1 MRGKTAKLFTVSLFL
16 VMATWSFSFGAYKV
30 GDTVSDFVLDDPY
43 GISHSLY
50 DYEGKIFVLNFWAS
64 W

>member
-1 MRGKTAKLFTVSLFL
+1 MLL
-16 VMATWSFSFGAYKV
+16 VGFTWSISSGAYQV
-30 GDTVSDFVLDDPY
+30 GDRVDDFVLEDVD

-50 DYEGKIFVLNFWAS
+50 DYEGKLFVLNFWAS

>member
-1 MRGKTAKLFTVSLFL
+1 MQGKTIKLFTVSLL
-16 VMATWSFSFGAYKV
+16 LIMAAGSYAFGAYNV
-30 GDTVSDFVLDDPY
+30 GDTVGDFVLDDPY